1 MEIGDT
7 VVYVDEVGQAHNAL
21 ITANFMGAAAPD
33 PSLNLVFVSDKDSE
47 VDQYGR
53 QIKRETSV
61 VAEKNQAAH
70 GRFWKEP

>member
-1 MEIGDT
+1 
-7 VVYVDEVGQAHNAL
+7 
-21 ITANFMGAAAPD
+21 MGAAAPD